1 MSVIINPSAGGGS
14 AINSYTAAS
23 LPPTGPIGTLAI
35 VTDGAPG
42 QTWAST
48 VTGGGSSRYLV
59 WFNGAHWTVVGDGG
73 FAPGVAR
80 ATYYIY
86 GF

>member
-1 MSVIINPSAGGGS
+1 MSVIINPSGGG
-14 AINSYTAAS
+14 AITSSTVAA
-23 LPPTGPIGTLAI
+23 LPPTGPIGTMAI

-48 VTGGGSSRYLV
+48 VTGGGTSRYLV

-73 FAPGVAR
+73 YAPVAEHP
-80 ATYYIY
+80 TYYIY

>member
-1 MSVIINPSAGGGS
+1 MSVIFNPSGGGVGG
-14 AINSYTAAS
+14 SYTVS
-23 LPPTGPIGTLAI
+23 TLPPGTIGQMAI

-48 VTGGGSSRYLV
+48 VVGGGTARYLV
-59 WFNGAHWTVVGDGG
+59 WFNGANWTVVGDGG
-73 FAPGVAR
+73 YAPAVGTR
-80 ATYYIY
+80 PTYHIY

>member
-1 MSVIINPSAGGGS
+1 MSVIINPSGGG
-14 AINSYTAAS
+14 AITSSTVAG
-23 LPPTGPIGTLAI
+23 LPPTGPIGTMAI

-42 QTWAST
+42 QAWAST
-48 VTGGGSSRYLV
+48 VVGGGNARYLV

-73 FAPGVAR
+73 YSPTGHP
-80 ATYYIY
+80 TYFIY

>member
-1 MSVIINPSAGGGS
+1 MSVIINPGGGGS
-14 AINSYTAAS
+14 AITSHTVAS
-23 LPPTGPIGTLAI
+23 LPPTGPIGTMAI
-35 VTDGAPG
+35 VTDGAAG

-48 VTGGGSSRYLV
+48 VAGGGTARYLV

-73 FAPGVAR
+73 YAPTGVAP
-80 ATYYIY
+80 TYYIY